1 MPKKETDDDE
11 QVDLQYLVAL
21 ANKFKGKALE
31 KALQGIRA
39 SDHDVDQAEGLEVL
53 QKMFGLDET
62 AQTEDSSEKKQ
73 ALDAFMKLNRGYDQL
88 SKTFNPEQKE
98 IAKNVGFKDSAA
110 ELVLSMRE
118 QIGRARED
126 AKTQTTRFYVSTG
139 IAVAS
144 VVIAVIAIIASRI

>member
-31 KALQGIRA
+31 KALQGFRP

-73 ALDAFMKLNRGYDQL
+73 ALDAFLKLNKGYDQL
-88 SKTFNPEQKE
+88 SKTFNPEQKA
-98 IAKNVGFKDSAA
+98 IAK
-110 ELVLSMRE
+110 
-118 QIGRARED
+118 RARV
-126 AKTQTTRFYVSTG
+126 RRCSLL
-139 IAVAS
+139 
-144 VVIAVIAIIASRI
+144 SRHN